1 MKHLKDMSKPLNL
14 GLAYRAG
21 KLSYGIEMSLKSI
34 QNKSAKLIII
44 AEDASLNTIKKITDK
59 AKYYQ
64 IDYKIM
70 FDTKTLSN
78 AIGKSNIKVICLLDE
93 GFKKMFTQ

>member
-1 MKHLKDMSKPLNL
+1 MYNPSNL

-21 KLSYGIEMSLKSI
+21 KLVYGVEMSVKAI
-34 QNKSAKLIII
+34 QNKSAKLVII
-44 AEDASLNTIKKITDK
+44 AEDASENTVKKITDK

-64 IDYKIM
+64 IDYMIN
-70 FDTKTLSN
+70 FDSNTLSTS
-78 AIGKSNIKVICLLDE
+78 IGKSNIKVVCLIDE